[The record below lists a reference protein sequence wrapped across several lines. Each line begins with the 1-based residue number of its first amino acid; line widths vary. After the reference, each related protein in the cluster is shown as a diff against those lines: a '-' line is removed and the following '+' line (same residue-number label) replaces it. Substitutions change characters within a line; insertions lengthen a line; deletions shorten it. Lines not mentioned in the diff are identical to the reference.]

1 MSQVKVTQVRSV
13 IGRPEDQKDTV
24 RRLGLRHMHDSV
36 VKEDRA
42 DIRGM
47 IAKVR
52 HLVEVEEL
60 GGGAKRRSNREGDG

>member
-36 VKEDRA
+36 IKEDRP

-47 IAKVR
+47 IGKVR
-52 HLVEVEEL
+52 HLVAVEEV
-60 GGGAKRRSNREGDG
+60 GGSAKRRPNREREG